1 MSHELLHHVEPKLF
15 FCLLKLFKF
24 DLVFEFDLKTIGKI
38 KRKGIRNS
46 REKGKP
52 ILAQHSLWLR
62 AASLLLIGGEVTG
75 AGAGV
80 DYRGFEVIGVGQDQR
95 EGPANS
101 LVGFRPLY
109 RNQRRENSGGKAPSG
124 SG

>member
-1 MSHELLHHVEPKLF
+1 MEPKGWARLREAVSG
-15 FCLLKLFKF
+15 
-24 DLVFEFDLKTIGKI
+24 DLDRAIEIGWL
-38 KRKGIRNS
+38 RSTQG
-46 REKGKP
+46 G
-52 ILAQHSLWLR
+52 LWLR